1 MRTRISAHK
10 DVNEALCDARTV
22 PTVKLMHMRAG
33 VGVHAYVVASDTC
46 MLFQVLHFANELH
59 NIPSEIGRS
68 REFNEWLVI

>member
-1 MRTRISAHK
+1 MRTRISAHQ
-10 DVNEALCDARTV
+10 DINEALCDARTV
-22 PTVKLMHMRAG
+22 PMVKLMRAG